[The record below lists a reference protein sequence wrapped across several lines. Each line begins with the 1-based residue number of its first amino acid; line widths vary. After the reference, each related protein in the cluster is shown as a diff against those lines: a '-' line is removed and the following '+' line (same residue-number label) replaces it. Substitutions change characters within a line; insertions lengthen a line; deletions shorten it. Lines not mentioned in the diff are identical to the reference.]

1 MTEDCSKTGRAV
13 EEPPVLKLLL
23 TKSNLN
29 INLCFFPDA
38 LCLLLGIKS
47 IQGESPT
54 GFSS

>member
-47 IQGESPT
+47 LQGESPT

>member
-38 LCLLLGIKS
+38 LSTFRHK
-47 IQGESPT
+47 ESPRRE
-54 GFSS
+54 SNRI